1 MNDAKATAEATNE
14 IKTTADTTKGATA
27 GAEKVEKGEPD
38 PGWKRFYTVLGQ
50 FNTIAVREAN
60 EDLKSA
66 TEKLIELTCLLDG
79 RCSSFGPDY
88 AWDEKAQKCVR
99 VGAPT
104 E

>member
-1 MNDAKATAEATNE
+1 MNDENKGAKVMNEVNATQ
-14 IKTTADTTKGATA
+14 DTTKGAAA
-27 GAEKVEKGEPD
+27 GAKKVEKGEPD

-60 EDLKSA
+60 EDLKCA
-66 TEKLIELTCLLDG
+66 TENLIKLTCLLDG

-88 AWDEKAQKCVR
+88 AWDEKSQRCVR